1 MLYDYDI
8 YCRSYIMLY
17 VLAYVLS
24 YVLLYLVRAMILLM
38 FAEYCK
44 FKMVGPSPSIISPA
58 VVRR

>member
-1 MLYDYDI
+1 
-8 YCRSYIMLY
+8 MLY